1 MMTEDIFEVDLQK
14 LRDSDFPEIIKAEVQ
29 DFIIWNF
36 NEALFELST
45 LFNILERGVTF
56 RVIDRCRDLNLDDT
70 NLREICL
77 CYENIAERL
86 LNEEYRLLEL
96 VFPNT
101 LYMKCINSLVFSTDR
116 SFNETCWFH
125 LLPRLIRF
133 HITYYQHLMWYADSK
148 YMKSTTTLDN

>member
-45 LFNILERGVTF
+45 PFNILERGVTF

-70 NLREICL
+70 NLREICR

-86 LNEEYRLLEL
+86 FNEEYRLLEL

-116 SFNETCWFH
+116 SCNETCWFH
-125 LLPRLIRF
+125 LLPRQIRL
-133 HITYYQHLMWYADSK
+133 HITYYRHLMWYADSK

>member
-1 MMTEDIFEVDLQK
+1 MTEDIFEVDLQK

-116 SFNETCWFH
+116 PCNETCWFH
-125 LLPRLIRF
+125 LLPRQIRF